1 MLRPVGLGYTPNTM
15 THVCSGDQMKKTN
28 LLFAVLT
35 TSLVAMP
42 LQAQAGWNGHGKGTK
57 SYKASKATKSSSY
70 KADKAA
76 RWEAYK
82 AAKTE
87 RWNKWLE
94 SMRSYKASKSTK
106 TYATKSYT
114 RTKSWDDHWKS
125 KKSRKAAK

>member
-1 MLRPVGLGYTPNTM
+1 MLHPVGLGYIPNTM
-15 THVCSGDQMKKTN
+15 THVRSGDQMKKTN

-57 SYKASKATKSSSY
+57 SNSY
-70 KADKAA
+70 KSDKAA

-94 SMRSYKASKSTK
+94 SIRSYKASKSTK